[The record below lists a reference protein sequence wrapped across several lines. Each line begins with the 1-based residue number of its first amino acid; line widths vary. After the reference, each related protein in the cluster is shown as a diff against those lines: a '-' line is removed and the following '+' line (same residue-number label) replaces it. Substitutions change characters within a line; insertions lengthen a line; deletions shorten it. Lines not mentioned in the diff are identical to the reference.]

1 MRKRIAIVH
10 EPEASLQAAQSAAL
24 TEQGWQCEI
33 VESVADLG
41 LRKAG
46 DPPLAIFLDLEAAG
60 ADWTRV
66 VFELRGLYPEA
77 ALVLK
82 TAKVDEKSLQEWMH
96 WGVNDVLSKPVSA
109 AQLLACAEHWA
120 SVPRAAEG
128 KAAGA
133 ANPASRPMLTSA
145 IHTLVELLEAKDKFS
160 VGFAREV
167 MALAEKI
174 ATAMH
179 LPDRERYSLRL
190 AALLHDVG
198 RVALEDAIVN
208 KKGELT
214 PTEQQHVATHVVM
227 GERILQHLFPDGDVP
242 VVVRHHHEWFNGR
255 GYPDRLKG
263 EEIPVGS
270 RILAVADAYVA
281 MTQDRPHRPRH
292 SPEETL
298 REVCVRAGTQFCPK
312 AVAALLDALG
322 YRHSPTAGAATG
334 AATGAGVTAAGKTTT
349 PAASGKSA
357 VVGLN
362 PSPGPKGP
370 PSPKGEGLKNDNAGT
385 EGGAAE
391 AAGGEDGPLS
401 PKEIQWRLKQVMDL
415 RALPNIVSEIVAMT
429 ADEDRNISDVA
440 AKIKCDHALATKLLR
455 LANSAF
461 YGARMKVESID
472 RAVVKLGLDRVRQLV
487 IGVSVVDQWQE
498 SQQVGRVNRRDFWRH
513 SMAAALLAPRISDA
527 CGLDYSEAAF
537 TAGLLHDIGLL
548 VMQEALGQRYT
559 NLLEKV
565 RSERLFLPA
574 AEREMFEVD
583 HAAVMRVIGHN
594 WNMPEELV
602 EGIAWHHGAWDEVQK
617 LSPRALQFALCIR
630 AADLLSS
637 ALGFGDSRLE
647 TIEMIPETFLNF
659 LGLRREKVDKVV
671 KDIAGEVE
679 QLGKTYGLATEEPAP
694 AATTERKPPERRGH
708 YASEGEATLDPIWQ
722 YLAAEGAQATASGS
736 LEAWKKEAAG
746 TWCWVRAAGPA
757 FTREIIA
764 SLQTIPGDA
773 AEARRNLLLLLPSS
787 SPEAMRKLLS
797 DAGIQFLIEPWN
809 VAVLHEHLNRMR
821 CLKKEAPAV
830 ASGKN

>member
-1 MRKRIAIVH
+1 
-10 EPEASLQAAQSAAL
+10 LQAALSAAL
-24 TEQGWQCEI
+24 TDQGWQCET
-33 VESVADLG
+33 VAAVADLA
-41 LRKAG
+41 LRKSAE
-46 DPPLAIFLDLEAAG
+46 PPLVVFLDLEAAG
-60 ADWTRV
+60 ADWSRV

-77 ALVLK
+77 AVVLK
-82 TAKVDEKSLQEWMH
+82 TSNLDEKSLLEWMH
-96 WGVNDVLSKPVSA
+96 WGANDVLRKPVSA
-109 AQLLACAEHWA
+109 ALLAACAEHWA
-120 SVPRAAEG
+120 SVPRAAG
-128 KAAGA
+128 DKAAGA
-133 ANPASRPMLTSA
+133 DGPPARQMLTSA
-145 IHTLVELLEAKDKFS
+145 IHMLVELMEAKDKFS
-160 VGFAREV
+160 VGYAREV
-167 MALAEKI
+167 GALAEKI
-174 ATAMH
+174 TQAMH
-179 LPDRERYSLRL
+179 LPDRARHSVRV

-198 RVALEDAIVN
+198 RVALEDAVVN
-208 KKGELT
+208 KKTELT
-214 PTEQQHVATHVVM
+214 PAEQQHVATHIVM
-227 GERILQHLFPDGDVP
+227 GERILQHLFPDSDVP
-242 VVVRHHHEWFNGR
+242 LVVRHHHEWFNGR

-292 SPEETL
+292 NAEETL

-312 AVAALLDALG
+312 VVAALLDALG
-322 YRHSPTAGAATG
+322 YRPSQQGGCVAAGATG
-334 AATGAGVTAAGKTTT
+334 VPVTAASLTTASPASAGT
-349 PAASGKSA
+349 VNGHNKDHGGTRPAVAHPPGNSPAPAAT
-357 VVGLN
+357 
-362 PSPGPKGP
+362 P
-370 PSPKGEGLKNDNAGT
+370 PEGLEPA
-385 EGGAAE
+385 
-391 AAGGEDGPLS
+391 AAGSDDGPLS

-498 SQQVGRVNRRDFWRH
+498 SQQVGRVNRRDFWQH
-513 SMAAALLAPRISDA
+513 SMAAALLAPRIADA

-565 RSERLFLPA
+565 RAERLFLPA
-574 AEREMFEVD
+574 AERAHFEVD
-583 HAAVMRVIGHN
+583 HASVMRAIGHN

-617 LSPRALQFALCIR
+617 LSPRALQFVLCIR
-630 AADLLSS
+630 AADVLSS

-647 TIEMIPETFLNF
+647 SIEMIPETFLNF
-659 LGLRREKVDKVV
+659 LGLKREKVDKMVE
-671 KDIAGEVE
+671 DIAGQVE
-679 QLGKTYGLATEEPAP
+679 QLGKTYGLATDEPAP
-694 AATTERKPPERRGH
+694 AATADRKPPERRGH
-708 YASEGEATLDPIWQ
+708 YVSEGEATLDPVWH
-722 YLAAEGAQATASGS
+722 YLAAAGAQAAASSTLQSWKQEAGS
-736 LEAWKKEAAG
+736 A
-746 TWCWVRAAGPA
+746 WCWVRAAGPA

-764 SLQTIPGDA
+764 SLQSIPGDA

-787 SPEAMRKLLS
+787 SPEAMRKLLT
-797 DAGIQFLIEPWN
+797 DAGIQFLIEPWSL
-809 VAVLHEHLNRMR
+809 AVLHEHLNRVR
-821 CLKKEAPAV
+821 ALKKETPAV
-830 ASGKN
+830 AENKK